1 MLTLLNLISSL
12 YQHIF
17 CCFLSGF
24 AVDTGMNLMKQG
36 ELNVVAGAP
45 RSNHSG
51 EVLLLR
57 PEEKAES
64 TNLKAEY
71 ILQGP
76 GLASSFGYDL
86 AVLDLNGDGWVFT

>member
-1 MLTLLNLISSL
+1 MTLLNLISSI
-12 YQHIF
+12 YQQFSF
-17 CCFLSGF
+17 CYFSGF
-24 AVDTGMNLMKQG
+24 ALDTGMNLTKKG

-45 RSNHSG
+45 RSFHSG

-57 PEEKAES
+57 PEEKAGS
-64 TNLKAEY
+64 RNLKAEH

-86 AVLDLNGDGWVFT
+86 AVLDLNADG